1 MNEFDRVKLP
11 IAFLTAVALDSI
23 VIGQPNMTRSAMYGA
38 SVVAGILSEN
48 TVLQGVAMV
57 VPGLEKAQVYQEK
70 SYMQRVAELGSV
82 ALSTHVVD
90 KYVLQDA
97 PNNNQAEFVFRLG
110 CSAFSD
116 FVAQQVAEWVTS
128 KDGNTAI

>member
-1 MNEFDRVKLP
+1 MDEFSRIKLP
-11 IAFLTAVALDSI
+11 VAFLTAVALDSI

-48 TVLQGVAMV
+48 TVLQGVSMV
-57 VPGLEKAQVYQEK
+57 VPHLEKAQVYEQK

-82 ALSTHVVD
+82 ALSSHVVD

-116 FVAQQVAEWVTS
+116 IAGQMVAEWVTS
-128 KDGNTAI
+128 RDGTTSV